1 MQLTC
6 IGGWGVAPEVLRP
19 FASRLVPRARQIFL
33 PPTQTAAKE
42 AAASD
47 WVVGWSLGAWRIL
60 DAAARGVVFRNR
72 VALLAPF
79 VAFASDFGLG
89 GRIPLAQ
96 IHWLR
101 RWMQRQPVA
110 ALQDFYQRAG
120 LPETLV
126 QLPYPLEDLLEGL
139 DRLVEPPSP
148 ALRTFAAG
156 GLPERWSAVIGTED
170 FLLDAPAVCKALPG
184 CVAVPRTGHS
194 WSDLADALVEES
206 NAV

>member
-1 MQLTC
+1 MQVTC
-6 IGGWGVAPEVLRP
+6 IGGWGLAPDSLRP
-19 FASRLVPRARQIFL
+19 FASRLAPSARHVFL
-33 PPTQTAAKE
+33 PPSQLAASR
-42 AAASD
+42 AAAAD

-60 DAAARGVVFRNR
+60 DAAARGIVFRNR

-101 RWMQRQPVA
+101 RWMQRPPIA
-110 ALQDFYQRAG
+110 ALQDFYQRAC
-120 LPETLV
+120 LPEALV

-170 FLLDAPAVCKALPG
+170 FLLDARAVCEVLPG
-184 CVAVPRTGHS
+184 CVAVPGAGHS
-194 WSDLADALVEES
+194 WADLADALVEES